1 MFKNT
6 LHLEYNGSNIGEEPN
21 LILYVRNRIMDVF
34 PKEFKEFDLKSMNY
48 WFEKSDKLIKDIKWY
63 KHPLNQTRK

>member
-48 WFEKSDKLIKDIKWY
+48 
-63 KHPLNQTRK
+63 